1 MKMNLRNLGLAAAA
15 MTSALAATLP
25 AEGQEK
31 PVYAVLLKTLA
42 NPFWGAMQQGLMA
55 GAAETGADAYVTA
68 VENEG
73 AVEPQLNACLTM
85 LERKPA
91 ALLAAAINDT
101 NLLPCLKQAVDQ
113 GIPVVNLDN
122 TMSVETAEKAGV
134 KFAFSIGSK
143 NYNAGKQG
151 AEWMVSKLGA
161 DAKGTVIILG
171 GIVSS
176 PGGQD
181 RVKGF
186 ADTIAQ
192 LAPGIV
198 VGGTFP
204 ADWDGQKA
212 ATITND
218 ALTRFPDLVGIFAA
232 NDTMALGAIETV
244 YAGGKGG
251 EVAVIGVDGN
261 SDAVASIKAGR
272 LNASVAQLPFLTGLQ
287 AMQKTK
293 ALLDGQAVDASNEV
307 PTFVVTKEIFDT
319 GTDPMLAYV
328 K

>member
-1 MKMNLRNLGLAAAA
+1 MRMNVRARSLAVAAVA
-15 MTSALAATLP
+15 MAFTTSAEAAD
-25 AEGQEK
+25 GQ
-31 PVYAVLLKTLA
+31 VYAVLLKTLA

-55 GAAETGADAYVTA
+55 GAEEVGAEAYVTA

-101 NLLPCLKQAVDQ
+101 NLLPCLKQAVDN

-151 AEWMVSKLGA
+151 AEWMANTLGK
-161 DAKGTVIILG
+161 DAKGTVVILG
-171 GIVSS
+171 GIVTS

-186 ADTIAQ
+186 GDEIAK
-192 LAPGIV
+192 LAPGLV

-218 ALTRFPDLVGIFAA
+218 ALTRFPDLVGMFAA
-232 NDTMALGAIETV
+232 NDTMALGAVETI
-244 YAGGKGG
+244 YAAGKGG
-251 EVAVIGVDGN
+251 NVVVIGVDGN

-293 ALLDGQAVDASNEV
+293 ALLAGEKVEAANEV
-307 PTFVVTKEIFDT
+307 PTFVVTKAIFDENK
-319 GTDPMLAYV
+319 DPMLAYV

>member
-1 MKMNLRNLGLAAAA
+1 MGRSARLCLLAVAAVSMA
-15 MTSALAATLP
+15 FTTSAR
-25 AEGQEK
+25 AEEPQ
-31 PVYAVLLKTLA
+31 VYAVLLKTLA

-55 GAAETGADAYVTA
+55 GAAETGAQAYVTA

-73 AVEPQLNACLTM
+73 AVEPQLNACFTM

-101 NLLPCLKQAVDQ
+101 NLLPCLQKAQEMS
-113 GIPVVNLDN
+113 IPVVNLDN

-143 NYNAGKQG
+143 NYNAGRQG
-151 AEWMVSKLGA
+151 AEWMADTLGK
-161 DAKGTVIILG
+161 DAKGTVVVLG

-186 ADTIAQ
+186 SETLAQ
-192 LAPGIV
+192 VAPGLVI
-198 VGGTFP
+198 GGTFP

-218 ALTRFPDLVGIFAA
+218 VLTRFPDLVGIFAA
-232 NDTMALGAIETV
+232 NDTMALGAVETV
-244 YAGGKGG
+244 YAAGKGG
-251 EVAVIGVDGN
+251 DVKVIGVDGN

-272 LNASVAQLPFLTGLQ
+272 LNASVAQLPYLTGLQ

-293 ALLDGQAVDASNEV
+293 AFLAGETVDASNEV
-307 PTFVVTKEIFDT
+307 PTFVVTKEIFDAN
-319 GTDPMLAYV
+319 TDPMLAYV

>member
-1 MKMNLRNLGLAAAA
+1 MRMNARLPGLAVAA
-15 MTSALAATLP
+15 MAMAFTTSAQAAD
-25 AEGQEK
+25 GQ
-31 PVYAVLLKTLA
+31 VYAVLLKTLA

-73 AVEPQLNACLTM
+73 AVEPQLNACFTM

-101 NLLPCLKQAVDQ
+101 NLLPCLKQAVDN

-143 NYNAGKQG
+143 NYNAGRQG
-151 AEWMVSKLGA
+151 AEWMANKLGK
-161 DAKGTVIILG
+161 DAKGTVVILG
-171 GIVSS
+171 GIVTS

-186 ADTIAQ
+186 GDEIAK
-192 LAPGIV
+192 LAPGLVI
-198 VGGTFP
+198 GGTFP

-232 NDTMALGAIETV
+232 NDTMALGAVETV
-244 YAGGKGG
+244 YAAGKGG
-251 EVAVIGVDGN
+251 NVAVIGVDGN

-293 ALLDGQAVDASNEV
+293 ALLAGDKVDAANEV
-307 PTFVVTKEIFDT
+307 PTFVVTKEIFDAN
-319 GTDPMLAYV
+319 TDPMLAYV

>member
-1 MKMNLRNLGLAAAA
+1 MRNYGLAHCVAAAA
-15 MTSALAATLP
+15 LAFAFTVP
-25 AEGQEK
+25 AEAQDK

-151 AEWMVSKLGA
+151 AEWMVNEARRRRQGDGDHPRRHRHLAGRPGSRQGLRRRPSR
-161 DAKGTVIILG
+161 
-171 GIVSS
+171 SS
-176 PGGQD
+176 P
-181 RVKGF
+181 R
-186 ADTIAQ
+186 ASM
-192 LAPGIV
+192 

-293 ALLDGQAVDASNEV
+293 ALLDGQAVDAANEV
-307 PTFVVTKEIFDT
+307 PTFVVTKEIFDAN
-319 GTDPMLAYV
+319 TDPMLAYV